1 MGAAQVL
8 KGITAFGVATLVG
21 EFIYAHQ
28 RNLPEFPDH
37 ECNAMFGA
45 DDLPAV
51 SVLAVGDSAL
61 TGPGLASP
69 DQIFLH
75 RVLNDL
81 ASEYHIT
88 LTSLAK
94 GGSRTLDVIETQ
106 LPLAIAKSWDVVVL
120 SCGVNDVM
128 HGVPIRLV
136 ERRLREI
143 VDELERVA
151 TRVVLAGV
159 GDVGTAPRAPFP
171 LSLGVTGLARATDRL
186 HAKVMMDRPLVLK
199 APMWE
204 TTTETFRSGADLFA
218 EDLFHPNAAGHE
230 VWASAVRD
238 TMRQAVTEAVAQRR
252 QGEH

>member
-1 MGAAQVL
+1 MGAAQVM
-8 KGITAFGVATLVG
+8 KGITAVGVMTLVG
-21 EFIYAHQ
+21 EFLYAHH

-37 ECNAMFGA
+37 DGDAQFGA
-45 DDLPAV
+45 DHLPAV
-51 SVLAVGDSAL
+51 SILAVGDSAL

-69 DQIFLH
+69 DLIFLH
-75 RVLNDL
+75 RALENL
-81 ASEYHIT
+81 ATEYHIT

-106 LPLAIAKSWDVVVL
+106 IPVAIAKSWDVVVL

-128 HGVPIRLV
+128 HGIPMRLV

-171 LSLGVTGLARATDRL
+171 LSLGVTSLAHATDRL

-204 TTTETFRSGADLFA
+204 ATTETFRSGADLFV

-238 TMRQAVTEAVAQRR
+238 TMRQAVTEAVAVR
-252 QGEH
+252 QQAAN

>member
-1 MGAAQVL
+1 MGATQVL
-8 KGITAFGVATLVG
+8 KGITAFGVVTLVG
-21 EFIYAHQ
+21 EFLYAHH

-37 ECNAMFGA
+37 EGDAVFGA
-45 DDLPAV
+45 DHLPAV

-61 TGPGLASP
+61 TGPGLARP

-75 RVLNDL
+75 RALDDL
-81 ASEYHIT
+81 TSEFHLT

-106 LPLAIAKSWDVVVL
+106 LPVAIAKSWDVVVL

-128 HGVPIRLV
+128 HGIPIRIV

-151 TRVVLAGV
+151 TRVVMVGV

-171 LSLGVTGLARATDRL
+171 LSIGVTSLARATDRL

-204 TTTETFRSGADLFA
+204 TTTETFRNGGDLFVD
-218 EDLFHPNAAGHE
+218 DLFHPNAAGHE

-238 TMRQAVTEAVAQRR
+238 TMRQAVTEAVAHRPH
-252 QGEH
+252 GEK